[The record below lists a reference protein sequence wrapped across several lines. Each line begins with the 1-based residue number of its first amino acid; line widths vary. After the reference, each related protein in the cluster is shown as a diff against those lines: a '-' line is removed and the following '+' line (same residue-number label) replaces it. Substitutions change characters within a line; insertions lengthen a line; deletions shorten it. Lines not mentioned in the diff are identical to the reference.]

1 MKHNY
6 KEGIVYLTFIN
17 KKGMKKT
24 VKFPMRKSYYDD
36 ICKLPESEQFKWL
49 LENYKYYNAEKY
61 QEKKHTQY
69 RDKFISPDFN
79 YDDDEEISNVTKK
92 KIIALAYDPKY
103 EETLIIEETVNI
115 ILSDLSPVEKVIIV
129 ECVMNSRSVL
139 SVSKE
144 LGLNESSVRRK
155 KDKLLE
161 ELKEKYRNLIF

>member
-24 VKFPMRKSYYDD
+24 VKFPMRKNYYDD
-36 ICKLPESEQFKWL
+36 ICKLREEEQFKWL

-61 QEKKHTQY
+61 QEKKHTLH

-79 YDDDEEISNVTKK
+79 YDEDEEISNVTQK
-92 KIIALAYDPKY
+92 KIQALAYDPKY
-103 EETLIIEETVNI
+103 EETLIIEETVKI
-115 ILSDLSPVEKVIIV
+115 ILSELKPVEKVIIV
-129 ECVMNSRSVL
+129 QCVMHSRSVL

-155 KDKLLE
+155 KDKLIE
-161 ELKEKYRNLIF
+161 ELREKYKNLAF